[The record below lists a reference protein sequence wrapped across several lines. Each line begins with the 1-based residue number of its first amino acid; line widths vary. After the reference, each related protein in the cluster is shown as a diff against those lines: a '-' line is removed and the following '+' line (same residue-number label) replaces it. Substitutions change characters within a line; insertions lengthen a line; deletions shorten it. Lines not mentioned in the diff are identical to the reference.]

1 VRASINVNIK
11 DGPKK
16 GTEVFVNAEDYSLA
30 DDEGLVSV
38 INPKNTKDTVFV
50 KRAEITINP
59 QELKPSKSKK
69 EDKPAEKPKDKKE
82 DDLLAGLGL

>member
-1 VRASINVNIK
+1 MHASINVDIV

-38 INPKNTKDTVFV
+38 INPKNTNDTVFV
-50 KRAEITINP
+50 KRKEITINP
-59 QELKPSKSKK
+59 EELRPSEPKKK
-69 EDKPAEKPKDKKE
+69 EKEGKKE
-82 DDLLAGLGL
+82 NDLLAGLGL